1 MTNPSQKGREQ
12 NKEQKN
18 RGNTLDI
25 FPLSII
31 NHLCSPSQI
40 LQLFLSKRFSMIWAV
55 QIQPNSITEESHT
68 TYTPSKG
75 DRS

>member
-55 QIQPNSITEESHT
+55 QIQPNSIRGVSHHIHT
-68 TYTPSKG
+68 Q
-75 DRS
+75 